1 MNSLYTD
8 KRNYFNLK
16 LNLLHSY
23 NKDIRKQRIQEV
35 ENETPK
41 EVVINPEDILQL
53 HNTFYNSY
61 KSCNNKM
68 VIRERNCPLQDFE
81 AFLKKFKKQNRKYRK
96 CKINNWNDRKL
107 RTAFLHITSWEQY
120 YNNTNVTAN
129 SVTASKKKV
138 VFIN

>member
-35 ENETPK
+35 ANETPK

-68 VIRERNCPLQDFE
+68 VQCPLPDFE
-81 AFLKKFKKQNRKYRK
+81 AFLKKFKKQNRKY
-96 CKINNWNDRKL
+96 KINKWNDRKL
-107 RTAFLHITSWEQY
+107 RTAFLHIMNWEQY
-120 YNNTNVTAN
+120 YYNTNTN
-129 SVTASKKKV
+129 NVTASKKKV

>member
-41 EVVINPEDILQL
+41 EVVINPEDVLQL

-61 KSCNNKM
+61 KSCNNKL
-68 VIRERNCPLQDFE
+68 VIHEHKHNCPLQDFE
-81 AFLKKFKKQNRKYRK
+81 AFLKKFKKQNRKY
-96 CKINNWNDRKL
+96 KINKWNGL
-107 RTAFLHITSWEQY
+107 LS
-120 YNNTNVTAN
+120 NT
-129 SVTASKKKV
+129 KKV
-138 VFIN
+138 TIISGKTY